1 MERLVR
7 GRLSE
12 GRPNKIRDARFSPR
26 IGVAGL
32 QNLFAIIFLNL

>member
-1 MERLVR
+1 MRVVV
-7 GRLSE
+7 
-12 GRPNKIRDARFSPR
+12 IRDARFSPG